1 MKEIIIDGVNVAR
14 CNLYM
19 EHLHED
25 AYEDDG
31 CVDVDNFCCLHMD
44 ECKKCPN
51 CYYKQLKR
59 LEQDNARLKK
69 IIYGDAN
76 TIRPTVCVADEDY
89 EKAIIGNAIYR
100 KAFEEIRGIAKIENI
115 PDIISPNDL
124 ATFYIERTQQ
134 LKKIQNKVNEVL

>member
-1 MKEIIIDGVNVAR
+1 MLKDIGFWNAKGKYIEDIQEIDDMEMKNADGSRNWEA
-14 CNLYM
+14 NILY
-19 EHLHED
+19 
-25 AYEDDG
+25 
-31 CVDVDNFCCLHMD
+31 DNI
-44 ECKKCPN
+44 
-51 CYYKQLKR
+51 KR
-59 LEQDNARLKK
+59 LEQENARLKK

-76 TIRPTVCVADEDY
+76 TIRPTFCVADEDY

-134 LKKIQNKVNEVL
+134 LKKIQNKVNEVLQ